1 MSSVNARPP
10 VSEED
15 RDVHEASGRF
25 EEDCQTI
32 VFIPPLGGAENQ
44 RTARVRCLASR
55 TQTLRVLARPCGLC
69 RC

>member
-1 MSSVNARPP
+1 MSSVKARPP

-15 RDVHEASGRF
+15 REVHEASGRF

-32 VFIPPLGGAENQ
+32 AFIPPLGGAENQ
-44 RTARVRCLASR
+44 RTARVRCL
-55 TQTLRVLARPCGLC
+55 QTLQVLARPCGLC